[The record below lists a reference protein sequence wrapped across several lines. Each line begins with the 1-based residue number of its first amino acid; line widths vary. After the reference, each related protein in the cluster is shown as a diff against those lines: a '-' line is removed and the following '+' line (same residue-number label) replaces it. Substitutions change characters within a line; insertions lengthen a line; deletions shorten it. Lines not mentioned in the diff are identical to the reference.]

1 MCIVI
6 DFSVCG
12 GLIYLWKIEWSDT
25 RGGIHV
31 PEILIRDRIGVSA
44 SYLQYA
50 RIIKLARESLFAI
63 LLRLGREDGERAP
76 EANAPL
82 LAGRQAR
89 LIKRQA
95 VPRVTDDVWGG
106 APVVTRS
113 RIQLPDD
120 LSADSYEV
128 VEIRIIVTL
137 HDALERSTFQAN
149 ASLFYQK
156 KKDLN

>member
-1 MCIVI
+1 MSRQPLCSMRVLLSLREREPAR
-6 DFSVCG
+6 DFAPPQAE
-12 GLIYLWKIEWSDT
+12 EWRT
-25 RGGIHV
+25 RF
-31 PEILIRDRIGVSA
+31 RS
-44 SYLQYA
+44 
-50 RIIKLARESLFAI
+50 
-63 LLRLGREDGERAP
+63 ERV
-76 EANAPL
+76 PL

-128 VEIRIIVTL
+128 VEMRIIVTL
-137 HDALERSTFQAN
+137 HDALETFYVSN
-149 ASLFYQK
+149 KCVSFFRK
-156 KKDLN
+156 KRI